1 MPVAQLAA
9 MRRPL
14 APAEATDLIE
24 RAREGDVAAFE
35 RLIAEHQARV
45 YTFALGFAGDRE
57 RAKDL
62 AQEALVK
69 VYRSLG
75 SFRAQSSFSTWLY
88 MIVKNTYLDAV
99 KSRAGKGQSL
109 ESPLDAAEA
118 AELVEAA
125 QAEQRLLDEEQWM
138 LLMRALH
145 QVAVQFRV
153 VVMMVDVQGM
163 SYDEIAAALKLPIGT
178 VKSRL
183 ARGRDALRAVLFAQ
197 KEKPE

>member
-1 MPVAQLAA
+1 MPVRQLAA

-14 APAEATDLIE
+14 RPAESAGLIE

-35 RLIAEHQARV
+35 RLVAEHQARV
-45 YTFALGFAGDRE
+45 YTFALGFAGDPD

-75 SFRAQSSFSTWLY
+75 SFRFQSSFSTWLY
-88 MIVKNTYLDAV
+88 SIVKNTYLDAV
-99 KSRAGKGQSL
+99 KSRAGREQSL
-109 ESPLDAAEA
+109 EAPLEAAEA
-118 AELVEAA
+118 RELVEAA
-125 QAEQRLLDEEQWM
+125 HAEQRLLDEEQRM
-138 LLMRALH
+138 MLMRALH
-145 QVAVQFRV
+145 QVAPPFRV
-153 VVMMVDVQGM
+153 VVMMMDVQGM
-163 SYDEIAAALKLPIGT
+163 SYDEIAGALKLPIGT